1 MIESLKVII
10 PKTQKD
16 FDELKKLD
24 EEGLLVSGAS
34 YPTKEQLDKISI
46 EEVNKE

>member
-16 FDELKKLD
+16 LDELNKLD
-24 EEGLLVSGAS
+24 EEGKLVSGSS
-34 YPTKEQLDKISI
+34 YPTKEQMDKITP
-46 EEVNKE
+46 EETEK